1 MNVTRERLARASR
14 RLALGLAG
22 AGLLRAGAAAGLVLA
37 AAQAL
42 RRLSPG
48 AGLPDALV
56 AGAAVAAALGASA
69 GALRRALRAR
79 SLTRVA
85 LWVEEAEPGLK
96 YALVAAADPAID
108 PASLTAPL
116 LTAAAA
122 APVEALVSRAVA
134 RHLGRAALPCALAL
148 GLWVAL
154 AATGGPDTGIAR
166 RPGDEGPAAPSRLT
180 PLRAE
185 VHAPAYAR
193 LPDQALEEPS
203 RIAVLTGS
211 RVVLQ
216 GRGAAAGVLAVV
228 GRDTLAATGHDEGW
242 AVSLTLDSVP
252 RVLTLH
258 DRAHRRLLS
267 LEPQADSIPVVVLT
281 LPARDTI
288 FPVPPAVPVRFAARA
303 TDDLG
308 LRMAAWEVL
317 RTTGSG
323 EQFQS
328 TTIMAGR
335 VALAGAREA
344 ALGLVL
350 RLDTL
355 RLGPG
360 SVLSVRA
367 VAFDGRDTGTRGRG
381 VSETRTLRI
390 ATAEDSTAP
399 VVEPPIPID
408 SMWVSQRLLNL
419 RTDTLWLARRRLA
432 DSTYRGRAMGFSN
445 AQAQIRE
452 RVLAVVA
459 LLEDDGVG
467 GRAPTEES
475 ERLRTAAQEMLDARL
490 GLAMAEVDSARP
502 HMRRALAILDEIRL
516 ARRYHLRGVVRP
528 PPVDI
533 ARVRLRGTE
542 HGTPAPVR
550 GPGGLPGEDRQLA
563 ARLAR
568 IARLAVSDGPA
579 ARDSLYF
586 LRSATLASHPRVA
599 ALLAEALDAALRGE
613 PVGAALLPARRA
625 LRPPA
630 RSLPQAPAW
639 GGGGP

>member
-1 MNVTRERLARASR
+1 MSAARERLARASR
-14 RLALGLAG
+14 RLVLGFAV
-22 AGLLRAGAAAGLVLA
+22 AALLRAGAAAGLVL
-37 AAQAL
+37 
-42 RRLSPG
+42 
-48 AGLPDALV
+48 V
-56 AGAAVAAALGASA
+56 AA
-69 GALRRALRAR
+69 GALRRLAPDAGLPGAAVVGAAVVAAGYAAADLVRRAHRAR

-85 LWVEEAEPGLK
+85 LWVEEADAGLG
-96 YALVAAADPAID
+96 YALVAASDPAID
-108 PASLTAPL
+108 PASLTPPL
-116 LTAAAA
+116 LAAAAA
-122 APVEALVSRAVA
+122 APVETLVARAVA
-134 RHLGRAALPCALAL
+134 RHLGRAALPCAVVLAL
-148 GLWVAL
+148 WAAL
-154 AATGGPDTGIAR
+154 AASGAPGSVVAGGPGLAA
-166 RPGDEGPAAPSRLT
+166 PAEPSRLT
-180 PLRAE
+180 PLHAE
-185 VHAPAYAR
+185 VRAPAYAR
-193 LPDQALEEPS
+193 LPEQALAEPS
-203 RIAVLTGS
+203 RIAALTGS
-211 RVVLQ
+211 RVMLR
-216 GRGAAAGVLAVV
+216 GRGAASGVLGVV
-228 GRDTLAATGHDEGW
+228 GTDTLAATGHDGGW
-242 AVSLTLDSVP
+242 AVTLTLDSAP
-252 RVLTLH
+252 RVLVLH
-258 DRAHRRLLS
+258 DRAYRRLLS
-267 LEPQADSIPVVVLT
+267 LEPAPDSIPVVVLT
-281 LPARDTI
+281 LPARDTTYQ
-288 FPVPPAVPVRFAARA
+288 VPPATPVRFAARA
-303 TDDLG
+303 SDDLG
-308 LRMAAWEVL
+308 LRTAAWEVL

-323 EQFQS
+323 ERFQS
-328 TTIMAGR
+328 TTIVAGR

-344 ALGLVL
+344 ALGLAL

-355 RLGPG
+355 GLGPG

-367 VAFDGRDTGTRGRG
+367 VAFDGRDAGTLGRG
-381 VSETRTLRI
+381 VSETRTLRM

-419 RTDTLWLARRRLA
+419 RTDTLWLARRRLP
-432 DSTYRGRAMGFSN
+432 DSTYRNRAMGFSN

-452 RVLAVVA
+452 RVLVVVA

-490 GLAMAEVDSARP
+490 GLAVAEVDSARP

-550 GPGGLPGEDRQLA
+550 GPGGLPGDDRLLA

-568 IARLAVSDGPA
+568 IARLAATDGPA
-579 ARDSLYF
+579 ARDSLYV
-586 LRSATLASHPRVA
+586 LRSATLTSHPRVA

-613 PVGAALLPARRA
+613 PVGSALLPARRA

-630 RSLPQAPAW
+630 RSLPRAPAW